1 MAFISIQNTLSTFL
15 TFSRGP
21 VSESRHHAVNIH
33 DVTIDQPEIS
43 PYNIDALENI
53 VVLRIEYVIREE
65 RT

>member
-1 MAFISIQNTLSTFL
+1 M
-15 TFSRGP
+15 
-21 VSESRHHAVNIH
+21 SESRHDAVNIH

-53 VVLRIEYVIREE
+53 VVMRSEYVIREE